1 MPRLTAALD
10 DAIEYEFAFFGAIGF
25 ALKALNHDFAGGT
38 QLCDQCS
45 QALIAASRREYRV
58 RRVVRRE
65 LSELA
70 QVD

>member
-25 ALKALNHDFAGGT
+25 ALKALNHDFAGRA

-45 QALIAASRREYRV
+45 QALIAVSRREYRV
-58 RRVVRRE
+58 RRVVRRK
-65 LSELA
+65 LRKLA